1 MVLLVYKNIKKLS
14 LNIKFRI
21 FNPFYYCADRVS
33 FYVLFSCLKSRQETQ
48 PELHQTFEVNTAQT
62 SGLANLVFSRQTGF
76 ASASIRFSPE
86 ARTLKEGFRTMIGS
100 EKV

>member
-1 MVLLVYKNIKKLS
+1 MLRAATCEQSLLSLLV
-14 LNIKFRI
+14 
-21 FNPFYYCADRVS
+21 C
-33 FYVLFSCLKSRQETQ
+33 QEGV
-48 PELHQTFEVNTAQT
+48 PELGQAFEVAEGRT